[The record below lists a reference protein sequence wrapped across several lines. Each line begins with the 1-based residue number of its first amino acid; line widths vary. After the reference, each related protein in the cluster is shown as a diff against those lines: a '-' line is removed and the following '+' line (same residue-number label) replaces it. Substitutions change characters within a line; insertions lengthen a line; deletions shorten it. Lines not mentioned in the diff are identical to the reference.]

1 MQNSYHDPSI
11 LKSKKIRKKI
21 STSTVHYLSI
31 SNRTAILCDLQ
42 LLLLGHGLGRDNL
55 SKTLQSWRLKPF
67 GKMISNPTIQT
78 SLEFTHKMVYKFPK
92 L

>member
-1 MQNSYHDPSI
+1 MQNSYHDPFI
-11 LKSKKIRKKI
+11 LKSRRNKRKDI

-31 SNRTAILCDLQ
+31 GNRSAILDLK

-55 SKTLQSWRLKPF
+55 SKTLQSRCLKPF
-67 GKMISNPTIQT
+67 GNKVSSLT
-78 SLEFTHKMVYKFPK
+78 SPRLESTHKMVYKFPK